1 MGSIAIVGAGPG
13 GATLA
18 YLLARNGVGVTLLER
33 HRDFRREFRGE
44 VLMPS
49 GLEPFAQMGL
59 WDAVDAVPHVK
70 LRGGQ
75 VYLKGVQK
83 ARIDFD
89 PDAFGPY
96 APRWVSQPGLLEMLV
111 AEAGRYPGFH
121 LERGASVSDL
131 LKENGRFVGVRFKLS
146 GEEREVRADL
156 VVGADGR
163 VSVVRR
169 RASLPESRDPVPM
182 DIVWTKLPLLPEL
195 ESDPVLRLYLG
206 HAHLL
211 IAAPIYD
218 GHMQMAWIISKGSYS
233 ELRKEGM
240 RAFLDEMANHVSPD
254 LRDHLRKH
262 RDTSI
267 DTFLLSTVSDRVKE
281 WSRPGLMVL
290 GDAAHTMSPVGA
302 QGLNVAIR
310 DAVVA
315 ANHLVPALS
324 GEVDPA
330 TVDAAARAIE
340 AERVPEVRVIQRAQ
354 ALPPKVFFRTSW
366 WARALLAA
374 GVRLAGS
381 RFAQARGGR
390 AFARIASGQTEVRVE
405 V

>member
-1 MGSIAIVGAGPG
+1 MGSIAIVGAGPA

-131 LKENGRFVGVRFKLS
+131 LKENGRFVGVRFKVS
-146 GEEREVRADL
+146 GEEREVRADF

-163 VSVVRR
+163 ASVVRR
-169 RASLPESRDPVPM
+169 RAALPESKDPVPM
-182 DIVWTKLPLLPEL
+182 DIVWTKLPMLPEL

-218 GHMQMAWIISKGSYS
+218 GHMQMAWIISKGSYP
-233 ELRKEGM
+233 ELRKEGIP
-240 RAFLDEMANHVSPD
+240 AFLDEMANHVSPD

-267 DTFLLSTVSDRVKE
+267 DTFLLSTVSDRVME

-330 TVDAAARAIE
+330 TVDAAARATE
-340 AERVPEVRVIQRAQ
+340 AERVPEVRVIQRGQ
-354 ALPPKVFFRTSW
+354 AFPPKVFLRTSW

-374 GVRLAGS
+374 GLGLAGS
-381 RFAQARGGR
+381 RLARARGSR
-390 AFARIASGQTEVRVE
+390 AFARVLSGQTEVRVE

>member
-1 MGSIAIVGAGPG
+1 MASVAIVGAGPG

-18 YLLARNGVGVTLLER
+18 YLLARNGVTVTLLER

-70 LRGGQ
+70 LRGGK
-75 VYLKGVQK
+75 LHLNGVQK

-89 PDAFGPY
+89 PDDFGPY

-111 AEAGRYPGFH
+111 QEASRYPGFH
-121 LERGASVSDL
+121 LERGGSVSDL
-131 LKENGRFVGVRFKLS
+131 LQENGRFVGVRFKKS
-146 GEEREVRADL
+146 GEEKEIRADF

-163 VSVVRR
+163 GSVVRR
-169 RASLPESRDPVPM
+169 RAALPDSKDALPM
-182 DIVWTKLPLLPEL
+182 DVVWTKLPLLPEL

-218 GHMQMAWIISKGSYS
+218 GHMQMAWVIPKGSYS
-233 ELRKEGM
+233 ELRKEGIP
-240 RAFLDEMANHVSPD
+240 AFLDEMAGHVSPD

-267 DTFLLSTVSDRVKE
+267 DTFLLSTVSDRVKQ

-324 GEVDPA
+324 GDADPA
-330 TVDAAARAIE
+330 HVDAAARAIE
-340 AERVPEVRVIQRAQ
+340 AERVPEVRVIQRGQ
-354 ALPPKVFFRTSW
+354 ALAPKLFFSTRW
-366 WARALLAA
+366 WARALLA
-374 GVRLAGS
+374 GGLSLIGT
-381 RFAQARGGR
+381 RFVQARISRG
-390 AFARIASGQTEVRVE
+390 FARVASGQTEVRVE